1 MAAASFATGR
11 RELTVVH
18 RAMALSASCCGSS
31 AVHGPCVGRMDI
43 ASGPRTSDSD
53 KPPFFMSF
61 FAFFFFFFFLAFFL
75 PFFLPPLRPPL
86 SGTWRGG
93 SPGDEAAQVQP
104 GRRSRLARRSLGLL
118 RQAPRIPLDFEF
130 FFFFFEFFSSSHAV
144 RGGR

>member
-61 FAFFFFFFFLAFFL
+61 FAFFFFFFFFFS
-75 PFFLPPLRPPL
+75 PFFSL
-86 SGTWRGG
+86 
-93 SPGDEAAQVQP
+93 VF
-104 GRRSRLARRSLGLL
+104 SRLKTAGVFLFILRNTFFSCDAARRK
-118 RQAPRIPLDFEF
+118 AF
-130 FFFFFEFFSSSHAV
+130 
-144 RGGR
+144 